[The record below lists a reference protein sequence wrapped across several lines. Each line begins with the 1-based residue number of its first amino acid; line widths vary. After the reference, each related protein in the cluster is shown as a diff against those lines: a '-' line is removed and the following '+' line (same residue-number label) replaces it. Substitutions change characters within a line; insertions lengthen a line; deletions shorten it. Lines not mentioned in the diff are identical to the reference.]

1 MTIEKN
7 VQGNTMVMKLTGWL
21 DTQAAM
27 TLEEEIEGLD
37 PNTEKLI
44 LDFSE
49 LEYISSS
56 GLREIV
62 AAYKK
67 LNGNLLLRNVSD
79 EIMDVIKITGVV
91 RKIKFE

>member
-7 VQGNTMVMKLTGWL
+7 LQGTTMVMKLTGWL

-44 LDFSE
+44 LDF
-49 LEYISSS
+49 
-56 GLREIV
+56 
-62 AAYKK
+62 
-67 LNGNLLLRNVSD
+67 
-79 EIMDVIKITGVV
+79 
-91 RKIKFE
+91 